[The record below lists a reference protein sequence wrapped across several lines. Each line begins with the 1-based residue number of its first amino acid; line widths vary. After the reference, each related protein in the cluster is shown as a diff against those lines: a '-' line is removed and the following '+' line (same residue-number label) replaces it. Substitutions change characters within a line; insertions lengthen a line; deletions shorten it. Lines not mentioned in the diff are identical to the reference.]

1 MFFNA
6 LCRELDLTKKST
18 PLRVQCQTFLQIRV
32 FELHLPFIT
41 YMKYRLK
48 NTETIYLGPLHIAPI
63 WAHT

>member
-6 LCRELDLTKKST
+6 LCRELDLTKNST
-18 PLRVQCQTFLQIRV
+18 PLRVQCQTLLQIRV

-41 YMKYRLK
+41 HRKYHLK
-48 NTETIYLGPLHIAPI
+48 NTEKIDLGPLHIEPI